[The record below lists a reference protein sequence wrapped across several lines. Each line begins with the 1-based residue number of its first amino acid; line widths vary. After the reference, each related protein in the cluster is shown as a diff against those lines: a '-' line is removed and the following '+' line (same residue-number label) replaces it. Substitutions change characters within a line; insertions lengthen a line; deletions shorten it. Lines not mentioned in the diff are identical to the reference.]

1 MKKLTI
7 ALMIVMSLSVLS
19 ACGKDKKDDENLLM
33 ATEGGFAPYE
43 YLSGNEII
51 GVDVDIAK
59 EIAKDM
65 DKELEIKNMNFDG
78 ALLAVQQGK
87 VDFVAAGLSIKPERL
102 EKMDFSIPY
111 ATSKQVIVVKKGA
124 GVINSE
130 ADIKETTKVGFQTG
144 TTGQFYAEDDI
155 KSETK
160 GYTKYSQAAQD
171 LKNEKIDC
179 IIMDEVPAKLIVKS
193 NSDLAILDKELFTDE
208 YAIAVKKG
216 NKDLLEKINK
226 TIERLKSEG
235 KIDQYTV
242 KHTEG

>member
-1 MKKLTI
+1 MKKLAM
-7 ALMIVMSLSVLS
+7 ALMIVISMSLFS
-19 ACGKDKKDDENLLM
+19 ACGNDNKDKVLM
-33 ATEGGFAPYE
+33 ATEAGFAPYE
-43 YLSGNEII
+43 YLSGNEIV
-51 GVDVDIAK
+51 GVDVDIAQ

-65 DKELEIKNMNFDG
+65 GKDIEIKNMNFDG

-111 ATSKQVIVVKKGA
+111 ATSKQVIVVKKDA
-124 GVINSE
+124 GVVNSE

-155 KSETK
+155 KCDKK

-171 LKNEKIDC
+171 LKNGKIDC
-179 IIMDEVPAKLIVKS
+179 IIMDEVPAKLIVKA
-193 NSDLAILDKELFTDE
+193 NPDLVILDKELFTDE

-216 NKDLLEKINK
+216 NKELLEKINK

-235 KIDQYTV
+235 KIEEFTI